1 MPYPFDINR
10 AKESYIRRN
19 PESYKGDYGHVLM
32 ATGSK
37 GMCGAAILSASACLH
52 AGAGLVTIWSDD
64 ICRNPIQTAL
74 PEAMFT
80 ADEPNMTKFDIVAC
94 GCGLGREANAVEKV
108 KKILHSGTPA
118 VLDADAL
125 NIIASCSLQREMP
138 QGCVLTPHIGEFERL
153 AGKCSCAEERSKR
166 AADFA
171 MKHKVYLVLKGHR
184 SETFTPKGNVYI
196 NTSGNAGMATAGS
209 GDVLCG
215 IIASLLA
222 QKYIPETAVPLGVFL
237 HGLAGDFAAANY
249 TEEYITA
256 RDIINSLPQAFKAII
271 N

>member
-1 MPYPFDINR
+1 MPYLFDINR

-52 AGAGLVTIWSDD
+52 AGAGLVTIWSEE

-80 ADEPNMTKFDIVAC
+80 SDEPDLKRFDIAAC
-94 GCGLGREANAVEKV
+94 GCGLGRDEKAVQKV
-108 KKILHSGTPA
+108 TRILHSNIPA

-125 NIIASCSLQREMP
+125 NIIAFGSLQNEIP
-138 QGCVLTPHIGEFERL
+138 QGCVLTPHIGEFERM

-166 AADFA
+166 AAEFA
-171 MKHKVYLVLKGHR
+171 TEHKVFLVLKGHR
-184 SETFTPKGNVYI
+184 SETFTPEGKVYI

-215 IIASLLA
+215 IIASMLA

-237 HGLAGDFAAANY
+237 HGLAGDFAAEKY

-256 RDIINSLPQAFKAII
+256 SDIVNCLPQAFKAIM